1 MAAASGPSDGN
12 SRRFQGDSTTGDAED
27 VTRHDPTGRSDVRTD
42 ATRRDTVPPAGAG
55 TGDATRADTRRRD
68 PGESGRDTDATTA
81 WIHVPSVVTERYE
94 VVRPLRAGGE
104 TLVVQ
109 HVRDRRDGSE
119 WVVKLYRGSL
129 RRNTPVMTALKE
141 ADHPHVVRV
150 RDFGSEQD
158 DHGTDWPW
166 EVLEY
171 VPGGSLDTLLR
182 ERGALDE
189 DDVRTVLSQ
198 TAEALHY
205 LHTELH
211 IGDRRGAAHRDV
223 KPANILLRHADGPIE
238 VALADFGLV
247 AETRETR
254 QTDLAAGSWMY
265 QAPETFY
272 RADRRVAQ
280 DWWSLGILVVRMLTG
295 RNPND
300 GGAGSWSGPQAL
312 FEHLTTHGVDL
323 SGVENQRW
331 RLLCAGLLTR
341 APEDRWGH
349 EQVRIWLNGGS
360 PEVHNAPPPQSGKPL
375 RVGGETYPDRESLA
389 EAMGEAG
396 WPVARSPFLSTEWLG
411 SLRTWLEKEFNGG
424 GVPGELVE
432 HPAEDVRDAA
442 VRAAAFRAA
451 VLKEAP
457 PRFAGHDADAVG
469 LAELARSSAPE
480 DRQVIAVVSGDL
492 LHVFASH
499 PCATPDERGHS
510 RCGRGCRV
518 LVRAAETLPEEEARL
533 GREISALVSRLGTA
547 APPQLAEVLRGLHQ
561 NRELRVLCLRSV
573 LDPASVQRLR
583 SSIRVQRRTV
593 PKLRACSWWMDLS
606 ADAVRDR
613 DSVARLLLAQML
625 LPQAKA
631 EGLQELQKPG
641 GARERRRTGLKN
653 ALGEA
658 RTHALRLSGDLMTAT
673 ALFLLSLVAL
683 YVAVVAWLSWAGET
697 PETELGKYATTAA
710 DLQYTLS
717 VPLAAVLL
725 SLVLLQR
732 NPAPAAKLAGW
743 CVAAAGAAL
752 AVTLWNGHRQE
763 VRFPYLPGSDLK
775 DVLLDL
781 ETQPGIHDH
790 PGTAAGVAAVIV
802 LAGLIGIAMWADR
815 RPVSGRSATWALW
828 ARTLTVLAVL
838 ALLIGPAFDWWPT
851 ALLPVE
857 TKELW

>member
-1 MAAASGPSDGN
+1 MAAASGASDGN
-12 SRRFQGDSTTGDAED
+12 SERFQGDGTNGDAED
-27 VTRHDPTGRSDVRTD
+27 ATRRDPTGRAGDRTD
-42 ATRRDTVPPAGAG
+42 ATRRDTVPPARAGA
-55 TGDATRADTRRRD
+55 GDATRVDTRRRD
-68 PGESGRDTDATTA
+68 PGESGRNTDATAA
-81 WIHVPSVVTERYE
+81 WIHVPSVISERYE
-94 VVRPLRAGGE
+94 VLGPLRAGGE
-104 TLVVQ
+104 ALVVQ
-109 HVRDRRDGSE
+109 HVRDKWDGTE
-119 WVVKLYRGSL
+119 WVVKLYRPSL

-141 ADHPHVVRV
+141 ADHQHVVRV

-171 VPGGSLDTLLR
+171 VPGGSLEALLH

-189 DDVRTVLSQ
+189 DDVRTVLTQ
-198 TAEALHY
+198 TAEALHH

-280 DWWSLGILVVRMLTG
+280 DWWSLGLLVVRMLTG

-312 FEHLTTHGVDL
+312 FEHLTTHDIDL

-341 APEDRWGH
+341 APEDRWGY
-349 EQVRIWLNGGS
+349 EQVRIWLKGGS
-360 PEVHNAPPPQSGKPL
+360 PEVHSAPPPQSGKPL
-375 RVGGETYPDRESLA
+375 RVGGETYHDLESLA

-396 WPVARSPFLSTEWLG
+396 WPVARSPFLSTEWVA
-411 SLRTWLEKEFNGG
+411 SLHTWLEREFNGG
-424 GVPGELVE
+424 GVPGELAE
-432 HPAEDVRDAA
+432 YPAEDVRAAA

-451 VLKEAP
+451 VLKKAP
-457 PRFAGHDADAVG
+457 PRFAGHDADAAG

-480 DRQVIAVVSGDL
+480 DRQVITVVSGDL
-492 LHVFASH
+492 LHVLASH
-499 PCATPDERGHS
+499 PCATPDERGHG
-510 RCGRGCRV
+510 RCGTGCRV

-533 GREISALVSRLGTA
+533 GRETSALVSRLGATA
-547 APPQLAEVLRGLHQ
+547 SPRLAEVLRGLHQ
-561 NRELRVLCLRSV
+561 HRELRVLCLRSV

-583 SSIRVQRRTV
+583 SSIRLQRRTV

-613 DSVARLLLAQML
+613 DSVARLLLAQVL

-641 GARERRRTGLKN
+641 GARERRRAGLTN

-673 ALFLLSLVAL
+673 ALFLVSLVAL
-683 YVAVVAWLSWAGET
+683 YATVVAWLSLAGET
-697 PETELGKYATTAA
+697 SETDPGTYATTAA

-732 NPAPAAKLAGW
+732 NPAPAVKLAGW
-743 CVAAAGAAL
+743 CVAAAGVAL
-752 AVTLWNGHRQE
+752 AMALWNGHRQQ

-775 DVLLDL
+775 EVLLDL

-790 PGTAAGVAAVIV
+790 PDVAGCVAAVIV
-802 LAGLIGIAMWADR
+802 VVGLTGIAKWAGR
-815 RPVSGRSATWALW
+815 RPVSGRSPTWALW
-828 ARTLTVLAVL
+828 ARTLTILAVL

-851 ALLPVE
+851 ALRPVG